1 MENAKLLSES
11 PLFEKP
17 AKATIKQMSTK
28 ELLSKHLFY
37 KQPIKKINKKL
48 KKLRLRKLSNHE
60 LLREIPF
67 YGDINVSRKENAFKK
82 YAEAY
87 EV

>member
-1 MENAKLLSES
+1 
-11 PLFEKP
+11 
-17 AKATIKQMSTK
+17 MSTK

-37 KQPIKKINKKL
+37 KPPIKKKKL
-48 KKLRLRKLSNHE
+48 IKLRVKKLSNHE

>member
-1 MENAKLLSES
+1 
-11 PLFEKP
+11 
-17 AKATIKQMSTK
+17 MSTK

-37 KQPIKKINKKL
+37 KQPIKKKKL
-48 KKLRLRKLSNHE
+48 IKLRVKKLSNHE

>member
-1 MENAKLLSES
+1 
-11 PLFEKP
+11 
-17 AKATIKQMSTK
+17 MSTK

-37 KQPIKKINKKL
+37 KQPIKKKKKL
-48 KKLRLRKLSNHE
+48 IKLRVKKLSNHE

>member
-1 MENAKLLSES
+1 
-11 PLFEKP
+11 
-17 AKATIKQMSTK
+17 MSTK

-37 KQPIKKINKKL
+37 KQPIKKKKL
-48 KKLRLRKLSNHE
+48 IKLRVKKLSNHE

-82 YAEAY
+82 YAEAC

>member
-1 MENAKLLSES
+1 
-11 PLFEKP
+11 
-17 AKATIKQMSTK
+17 MSTK

-48 KKLRLRKLSNHE
+48 KKLRLRVRKLGNHE